1 MTVLPFF
8 LKSMIEEPQEPML
21 IKRR

>member
-1 MTVLPFF
+1 
-8 LKSMIEEPQEPML
+8 MIEEPQEPML